1 MDDDF
6 ALALRLSV
14 DLAKKNEENNKN
26 REKLQ
31 NPTSIVDPAWEL
43 LDPLP
48 DIHELFVQFNMAYF
62 DGMLGSV
69 EVKWSASDRMTL

>member
-31 NPTSIVDPAWEL
+31 NPTSIVDPAWS
-43 LDPLP
+43 
-48 DIHELFVQFNMAYF
+48 FARY
-62 DGMLGSV
+62 
-69 EVKWSASDRMTL
+69 T

>member
-1 MDDDF
+1 MDQDF
-6 ALALRLSV
+6 ALALPQSV
-14 DLAKKNEENNKN
+14 DLTKQNEENKN
-26 REKLQ
+26 REKSQ
-31 NPTSIVDPAWEL
+31 NPTSIVDPAWQL

-48 DIHELFVQFNMAYF
+48 DIHELFVQFNMTYF

>member
-6 ALALRLSV
+6 ALALQLSV
-14 DLAKKNEENNKN
+14 DLAKKNEENDRN
-26 REKLQ
+26 REQLQ
-31 NPTSIVDPAWEL
+31 NPTSIVDPVWEL

-48 DIHELFVQFNMAYF
+48 DIHDLFVQFNIGYF